1 MRKIMLALAL
11 GGAAISFGSVQAN
24 ASYDYPYCFVSRST
38 GSPGDCAYTSY
49 AQCMAAASGR
59 GGYCNINPR
68 YAFAR
73 QGYNPGSGYNQGYV
87 VEEPVY
93 VAPRR
98 RYRQYYAP
106 Y

>member
-11 GGAAISFGSVQAN
+11 VGAAISLGSVQAR

-38 GSPGDCAYTSY
+38 GSPGDCAFTSY
-49 AQCMAAASGR
+49 AQCMASASGR

-73 QGYNPGSGYNQGYV
+73 QGGYV
-87 VEEPVY
+87 VDEPVY
-93 VAPRR
+93 VEPRR
-98 RYRQYYAP
+98 RHRHRHYYYAP